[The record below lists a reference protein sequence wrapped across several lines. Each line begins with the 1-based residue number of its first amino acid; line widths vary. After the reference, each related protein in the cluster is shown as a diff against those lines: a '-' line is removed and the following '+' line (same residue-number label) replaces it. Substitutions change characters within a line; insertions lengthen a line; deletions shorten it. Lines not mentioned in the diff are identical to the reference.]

1 MKRYPLLLIS
11 LVIATAFLSLA
22 IVYDRAEADTRIPI
36 KDLIENMK
44 KYDGQTVTIGGE
56 AIGDLMVRG
65 THTWFTVDDDPYSNK
80 SIEAGGQ
87 LVGMSNMSM
96 SVWAEKID
104 SEDIKILGG
113 YKNKGDRVMVTG
125 VFNRACHEHG
135 GDTDIH
141 AFSVEVIR
149 PGHPFSHHFQYGKL
163 LAVLILGALI
173 IFLWDLRRSR
183 IKKAIRGG

>member
-1 MKRYPLLLIS
+1 MKRYPILPIS
-11 LVIATAFLSLA
+11 LVIIMALFSLA
-22 IVYDRAEADTRIPI
+22 FFCGGAEADTRIPI

-44 KYDGQTVTIGGE
+44 EYDGQTVTIGGE

-65 THTWFTVDDDPYSNK
+65 THAWFTVDDDPYSNK

-96 SVWAEKID
+96 SVWAAKTDTEGM
-104 SEDIKILGG
+104 KILGG
-113 YKNKGDRVMVTG
+113 YKNKGVQVTVTG

-149 PGHPFSHHFQYGKL
+149 PGHAFSHHFQYWKL
-163 LAVLILGALI
+163 LTVLILGAI
-173 IFLWDLRRSR
+173 IVFLWDIRRSR
-183 IKKAIRGG
+183 IKKAIRVG

>member
-1 MKRYPLLLIS
+1 MP
-11 LVIATAFLSLA
+11 
-22 IVYDRAEADTRIPI
+22 RARRGYRHTRF
-36 KDLIENMK
+36 
-44 KYDGQTVTIGGE
+44 QCGGYK
-56 AIGDLMVRG
+56 
-65 THTWFTVDDDPYSNK
+65 TYSNK

-149 PGHPFSHHFQYGKL
+149 PT
-163 LAVLILGALI
+163 V
-173 IFLWDLRRSR
+173 
-183 IKKAIRGG
+183 IRASKRVAS